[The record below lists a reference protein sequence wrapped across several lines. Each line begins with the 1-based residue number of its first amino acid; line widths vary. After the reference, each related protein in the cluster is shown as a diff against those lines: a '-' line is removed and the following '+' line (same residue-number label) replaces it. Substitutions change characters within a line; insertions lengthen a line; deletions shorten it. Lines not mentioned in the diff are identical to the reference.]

1 MVTAQT
7 ELFSENSLSMPLNY
21 LESTGLPFRSTG
33 SASKK
38 PYITVYSSIIG
49 SKLKIT
55 IQGEKK
61 SSYEYSFD
69 FEKNQERQKAT
80 GKTPLVLRLD
90 NSKYFVQNET
100 LHEMYRQAKIINENN
115 ELSQNLFATVCKAF
129 VTLCKEKQIQEMSKN
144 AKGTFR
150 FNIVILPYIIYSKGL
165 SIKYQTCK
173 EEPDASICKEFKDAF
188 GNSAGTICFKNNN
201 QCKIHVL

>member
-1 MVTAQT
+1 MLSY
-7 ELFSENSLSMPLNY
+7 ELYLKNLKNTNESTKTIVPIKKIFVEVNEAPLIQLDPKTLEEYGESANGVVFRELLSMPLNY

-38 PYITVYSSIIG
+38 PYITLYSSIIG
-49 SKLKIT
+49 SKLKIS

-80 GKTPLVLRLD
+80 GQTPLALRLD

-100 LHEMYRQAKIINENN
+100 LHETYRKAKIINENN
-115 ELSQNLFATVCKAF
+115 ELSQN
-129 VTLCKEKQIQEMSKN
+129 
-144 AKGTFR
+144 
-150 FNIVILPYIIYSKGL
+150 
-165 SIKYQTCK
+165 
-173 EEPDASICKEFKDAF
+173 
-188 GNSAGTICFKNNN
+188 
-201 QCKIHVL
+201 